1 MKAPCIQLGTSNIST
16 SVSKILNEL
25 IKLGYIISAPPP
37 HISPDLYIVT
47 NLDKLRG
54 KVGFTYCVEK
64 SYQREVCHTEWEF
77 LVKAQR
83 YIQAEET
90 FNTSDL
96 IPGHLVDMLHVPSK
110 MVYHFLVCPAITKN
124 EKNGSASNFLVRKD
138 GIVVPSYPI
147 PSDWVVLRHYGLPDR
162 ESLAYPYESPDRY
175 RELLWEREVRV
186 GSPVIKPSVREVSI
200 KEIAELLG
208 VPQSQIRIKE

>member
-1 MKAPCIQLGTSNIST
+1 MKAPCIQLDTSNIST
-16 SVSKILNEL
+16 SISEILNDL
-25 IKLGYIISAPPP
+25 RRLGYIVSVPPS

-54 KVGFTYCVEK
+54 KVGFTRCVEK
-64 SYQREVCHTEWEF
+64 SYQREVCYDEKEF
-77 LVKAQR
+77 LAKARR

-90 FNTSDL
+90 FDTADL
-96 IPGHLVDMLHVPSK
+96 APGHLVDMLHVPSK
-110 MVYHFLVCPAITKN
+110 RVYHFIVCPATTKN
-124 EKNGSASNFLVRKD
+124 EKNRLTLNFLVRKD
-138 GIVVPSYPI
+138 GIVIPSYPI
-147 PSDWVVLRHYGLPDR
+147 PSDWVVLRHYGLPNQ
-162 ESLAYPYESPDRY
+162 EALAYPYESPDRN

-186 GSPVIKPSVREVSI
+186 DSPVIKPSVREVSI